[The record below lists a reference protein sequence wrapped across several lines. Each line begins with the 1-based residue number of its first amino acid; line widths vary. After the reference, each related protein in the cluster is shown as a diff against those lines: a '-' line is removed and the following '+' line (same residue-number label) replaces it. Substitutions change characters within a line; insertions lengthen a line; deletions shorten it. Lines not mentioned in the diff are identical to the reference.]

1 MSRFDNRSRVSTYT
15 QSWVSNADP
24 DFGAF
29 ESIATTLGTGSSAT
43 ISFSSIPATY
53 KHLQIRFIA
62 RVANADTGNNQFVQ
76 FNSDTAANYSWH
88 IMEADGS
95 TVTANGFASQ
105 SKMIAG
111 RISANTA
118 TAGVMGI
125 GIVDILDYANTNK
138 YKTIK
143 TLTGQ
148 DRNGGGVVRL
158 DSGNWR
164 NTDAITSIQFSNS
177 SSTNYTTDTQFALY
191 GIKA

>member
-62 RVANADTGNNQFVQ
+62 RVTNADTANNQFLQ
-76 FNSDTAANYSWH
+76 FNSDTGANYSWH
-88 IMEADGS
+88 LIEGDGAAATS
-95 TVTANGFASQ
+95 NGLANYNYTF
-105 SKMIAG
+105 AG
-111 RISANTA
+111 RVSAA
-118 TAGVMGI
+118 TAAAGIMGVGI
-125 GIVDILDYANTNK
+125 IDILDYANTNK

-143 TLTGQ
+143 TLSGQ
-148 DRNGGGVVRL
+148 DRNGGGVARF

-164 NTDAITSIQFSNS
+164 NTAAITSIQLINS
-177 SSTNYTTDTQFALY
+177 STTNYTTDSQFALY
-191 GIKA
+191 GIKG